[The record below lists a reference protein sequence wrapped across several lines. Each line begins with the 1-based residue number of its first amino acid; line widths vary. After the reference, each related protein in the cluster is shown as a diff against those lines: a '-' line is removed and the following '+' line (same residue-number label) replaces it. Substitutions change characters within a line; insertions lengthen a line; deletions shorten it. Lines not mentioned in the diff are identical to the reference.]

1 MEGFEQKRPNFI
13 AHVEF
18 HPFMFDLTY
27 THFITSAD
35 SSQNRPISQIQ
46 QCIKQMSPRTEI
58 NFDT

>member
-35 SSQNRPISQIQ
+35 SS
-46 QCIKQMSPRTEI
+46 
-58 NFDT
+58 